1 MCVDEEIK
9 NERTC
14 QSLPGQPRLAK
25 VQRKWGNL
33 WGKWQGVA
41 MGVGVSIDKEMR
53 YLILSGK
60 HRAGFD
66 QSQISD
72 WPDH

>member
-14 QSLPGQPRLAK
+14 QSFPGQPRLGK

-41 MGVGVSIDKEMR
+41 MGARVAIDKEMR